1 MTAPELP
8 VLLNLYTQIAPGEL
22 FHLLQRNL
30 GLPKRTGIYTARVV
44 IWMMIAQRLSARG
57 TLSEA
62 VNELVLGKL
71 DCLLSRC
78 KRVREH
84 HVSVATG
91 GYCQARENLPK
102 VLLERSVEE
111 ILQRLRNQV
120 SERMLVQGKPV
131 YVLDGSSVQL
141 EHCAE
146 LREAYPPAL
155 NQHGKSHW
163 PILRVV
169 VLQDV
174 ETAMAQQPCWGAM
187 YGPRAVSEQRLA
199 EQALDPLPAGAVII
213 GDRNFGIFGTAYAAH
228 QRGHQVVIRL
238 TADRAQRLLGS
249 PIARPGDYEVEWRPS
264 RWDRVGA
271 DARPPGAVL
280 RGRLIAARVGRG
292 KSKQWLYLFTT
303 VTLAAQQVVDLYGRR
318 WNVETDLRSLK
329 QTVRLQ
335 RISVQSVD
343 MMEKELLAATLAYN
357 LVRMVMMMAARHA
370 GLHARQLS
378 FTKAY
383 SLVQIGIAD
392 VLAAPT
398 EVQQVERMEQII
410 GLIGNCKLPNR
421 HKHRSFPRAVWGRS
435 TDYPMR
441 KKTK

>member
-1 MTAPELP
+1 MIASELP

-22 FHLLQRNL
+22 FRLLQRNM
-30 GLPKRTGIYTARVV
+30 GLVKRTGIYTPRVV

-57 TLSEA
+57 TLADA
-62 VNELVLGKL
+62 VDELALGKL
-71 DCLLSRC
+71 DGLLSRC

-102 VLLERSVEE
+102 VLLERSVGE
-111 ILQRLRNQV
+111 ILQRLRNQL
-120 SERMLVQGKPV
+120 SEHLPLLDKPV

-141 EHCAE
+141 DRCAE
-146 LREAYPPAL
+146 LRKAYPPAP
-155 NQHGKSHW
+155 NQHGQSHW

-187 YGPRAVSEQRLA
+187 FGPQAVSEQCLA
-199 EQALDPLPAGAVII
+199 ERALDPLPPGAVII
-213 GDRNFGIFGTAYAAH
+213 GDRNFGIFGTAYGAG

-238 TADRAQRLLGS
+238 TADRAKRLMGA
-249 PIARPGDYEVEWRPS
+249 PISQAGDYPVEWRAS

-271 DARPPGAVL
+271 ANRPPEAVL
-280 RGRLIAARVGRG
+280 RGRLVAERVGRG

-303 VTLAAQQVVDLYGRR
+303 LTTPAHEVVDLYGKR
-318 WNVETDLRSLK
+318 WNVETDLRGLK

-335 RISVQSVD
+335 RIAVQSID

-357 LVRMVMMMAARHA
+357 LVRMIMLLAARHA

-378 FTKAY
+378 FTYAY
-383 SLVQIGIAD
+383 NLVQIGMAD

-398 EVQQVERMEQII
+398 EIQQIERMERII
-410 GLIGNCKLPNR
+410 ELVGRCKLPHR
-421 HKHRSFPRAVWGRS
+421 RKRRSFPRAVWGRGAI
-435 TDYPMR
+435 YPSR
-441 KKTK
+441 EKTK